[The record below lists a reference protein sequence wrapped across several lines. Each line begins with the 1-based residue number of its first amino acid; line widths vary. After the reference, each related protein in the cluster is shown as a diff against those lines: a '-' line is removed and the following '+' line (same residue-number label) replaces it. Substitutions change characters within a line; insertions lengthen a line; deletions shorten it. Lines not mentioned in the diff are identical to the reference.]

1 MKLKKVLSL
10 LLALVMTVSL
20 LTLPAHAEDAG
31 AEETSTTAATVNFTD
46 VAPFLPPVS
55 GGVRMQR
62 AASFAAA
69 NFAANDAANFA
80 ATDNGMKI
88 SKTAKANGDGSYTIT
103 LEAYA
108 TGSKVISEV
117 KEDVPTDIILV
128 LDQSGSMAEDIGTV
142 SFEQYKDESDWL
154 GSTTYHTRNQDYYEY
169 RHNGGSA
176 NLWHK
181 LADGS
186 YVSVSVTMQENPNYT
201 AITNG
206 KNNSTLGRATS
217 YWSNR
222 NNLYAMVDGKYLK
235 VTVDRTSSNGTY
247 TYTLPDGTQ
256 IASQSGRNQSPTFT
270 GIEGNVIYLASVN
283 DAATTYTYTYT
294 DSNNNVQ
301 IIGTSTGATTVF
313 SPALYERV
321 TSTSGGGTRLDAL
334 KNAVNNFAN
343 AVHTKSL
350 GKDGQVGGGDD
361 IDHRIALVGFSSPDY
376 NNTELLT
383 GSAINQ
389 GDWKG
394 TNIST
399 GGWDGYYYFPTGY
412 EMNGPQYGSISDA
425 QYKAALLPMNT
436 DAGLSGVATG
446 VNALTAWGGTRTDNG
461 LAMANKIFEQNPIP
475 NGEKRNRVVIVFT
488 DGIPGLSGY
497 DGSVASSAITES
509 NTAKT
514 TYGATVYTIGIFS
527 GADATS
533 AGSTG
538 NGSSDADKGNYFLQR
553 VSSNKQYPQSPS
565 YYLSAADS
573 GSLNNIFQQISDQI
587 ETGGSSST
595 LTDESIV
602 QDIISPQFT
611 LPEGASADSITL
623 ETYAYGGKN
632 NATGNDIWTKN
643 ATAMGAKATISSTDE
658 SKEITKDN
666 QVSVTGF
673 NFSDNWCGMVK
684 NADGSEIPRGNKL
697 VISFK
702 VEPRDK
708 FLGGNGVNT
717 NTDAGIYKDKDA
729 KDPILKFEK
738 PNVDV
743 DIKEPTITAPDAN
756 VYLGAYFED
765 TIPADELKKGT
776 SISFDDG
783 KITLDMT
790 KPNENW
796 GLEDW
801 QTEYVNI
808 SVTVKDKDGTEVTD
822 FKNLK
827 EDTDYTVSIS
837 ITPKTPKTDNN
848 GFQKDAKG
856 TIHVFTPELTFQ
868 DSTAYYGEDISNN
881 YDTANKVAEKWT
893 HDGKYSTDEGVQ
905 MLGNKPTL
913 NLNYT
918 PDSTKITAD
927 NKYGKKDVPV
937 SVTVKIGNE
946 DVTGY
951 TTFVHENC
959 ASDCGWTTPNP
970 ANGNPA
976 FLIHIKTCTLN
987 ITKNGGE
994 SDESYVFDVYK
1005 DSVKYSEVTVW
1016 GNGIETLVELP
1027 VGTYTIVEDSNW
1039 SWRYGTQSYSDAVTL
1054 DSSNT
1059 TGIITCTN
1067 TKTVNSWLNG
1077 FSTVVR
1083 NIFGIGK
1090 K

>member
-10 LLALVMTVSL
+10 LLALVMTASL

-31 AEETSTTAATVNFTD
+31 GEETSTTAATVNFTD

-88 SKTAKANGDGSYTIT
+88 SKTATPNVDGSYTIT

-108 TGSKVISEV
+108 TGAKVISEIT
-117 KEDVPTDIILV
+117 KDVPTDIILV
-128 LDQSGSMAEDIGTV
+128 LDQSGSMNDPIGGYTYTAYRTGGYN
-142 SFEQYKDESDWL
+142 SRNYHNDE
-154 GSTTYHTRNQDYYEY
+154 YYPL
-169 RHNGGSA
+169 RHNGGSE

-181 LADGS
+181 LNNNEYIAVSVEQKMDHTPISGWNNWKYYDNQNSLYCLVSGEYKSVTVKRKGHLISADEYWYTMDGQQILYTTGDSSIPNFGQYAPLYQSVKKYTYSYTLNGVTTVIEESIGDGS
-186 YVSVSVTMQENPNYT
+186 SPNTQFY
-201 AITNG
+201 
-206 KNNSTLGRATS
+206 RRD
-217 YWSNR
+217 Y
-222 NNLYAMVDGKYLK
+222 
-235 VTVDRTSSNGTY
+235 SSS
-247 TYTLPDGTQ
+247 
-256 IASQSGRNQSPTFT
+256 A
-270 GIEGNVIYLASVN
+270 
-283 DAATTYTYTYT
+283 
-294 DSNNNVQ
+294 
-301 IIGTSTGATTVF
+301 
-313 SPALYERV
+313 
-321 TSTSGGGTRLDAL
+321 GGTRLNAL
-334 KNAVNNFAN
+334 KNAATTFASAVATKAAGEDGDITTTADNVN
-343 AVHTKSL
+343 
-350 GKDGQVGGGDD
+350 
-361 IDHRIALVGFSSPDY
+361 HRIAVVGFASSGSEY
-376 NNTELLT
+376 NSSKYENTEVFVGDKQYT
-383 GSAINQ
+383 YGTSAQSQYGNALQ
-389 GDWKG
+389 SMNTVAGQ
-394 TNIST
+394 TNIA
-399 GGWDGYYYFPTGY
+399 D
-412 EMNGPQYGSISDA
+412 SIGALDA
-425 QYKAALLPMNT
+425 Y
-436 DAGLSGVATG
+436 
-446 VNALTAWGGTRTDNG
+446 GGTFTNLG
-461 LAMANKIFEQNPIP
+461 MEMANGIFRENPIP
-475 NGEKRNRVVIVFT
+475 DGQNRNRVIIVFT
-488 DGIPGLSGY
+488 DGYPGTG
-497 DGSVASSAITES
+497 DTVS
-509 NTAKT
+509 NTVANSAVSQGYTAKRST
-514 TYGATVYTIGIFS
+514 ANGGYGATVYTVGIFS
-527 GADATS
+527 GADGTPVES
-533 AGSTG
+533 L
-538 NGSSDADKGNYFLQR
+538 NGVSNPNKFMHLL
-553 VSSNKQYPQSPS
+553 SSNYKNAQSYSDSSKYGTATYPAGGGS
-565 YYLSAADS
+565 YYLSAADV
-573 GSLNNIFQQISDQI
+573 GTLNNIFQQISDQI

-595 LTDESIV
+595 LTAASV
-602 QDIISPQFT
+602 VKDIISPQFT
-611 LPEGASADSITL
+611 LPAGASADSITL
-623 ETYAYGGKN
+623 ETYAYGGKDTD
-632 NATGNDIWTKN
+632 TGNDKWTKN
-643 ATAMGAKATISSTDE
+643 ATAMGAEATISSTDE

-776 SISFDDG
+776 SISFDGG

-976 FLIHIKTCTLN
+976 FLVHIKTCTLN
-987 ITKNGGE
+987 ITKAGGA
-994 SDESYVFDVYK
+994 SDETYVFDVYK
-1005 DSVKYSEVTVW
+1005 DGVKYSEVTIQ
-1016 GNGIETLVELP
+1016 GNKTETLVELP
-1027 VGTYTIVEDSNW
+1027 VGTYTIEEDTNW
-1039 SWRYGTQSYSDAVTL
+1039 SWRYDKAPSYTADVVLSSDVPTGT
-1054 DSSNT
+1054 
-1059 TGIITCTN
+1059 ITCTN
-1067 TKTVNSWLNG
+1067 TKTLDSWLNG

-1083 NIFGIGK
+1083 NIFSFGK
-1090 K
+1090 N

>member
-10 LLALVMTVSL
+10 LLALVMTASL

-31 AEETSTTAATVNFTD
+31 AEETSTTAATVNFTN
-46 VAPFLPPVS
+46 VAPLVKADS
-55 GGVRMQR
+55 T
-62 AASFAAA
+62 SAA
-69 NFAANDAANFA
+69 NAIRKAPLLTANLADDEGNDG
-80 ATDNGMKI
+80 TDTDTDPDNGMKI
-88 SKTAKANGDGSYTIT
+88 SKTAEKNADGSYTIK

-108 TGSKVISEV
+108 TGSKIISEIT
-117 KEDVPTDIILV
+117 KDVPTDIILV
-128 LDQSGSMAEDIGTV
+128 LDQSGSMSENMT
-142 SFEQYKDESDWL
+142 SY
-154 GSTTYHTRNQDYYEY
+154 TYNEVYSLNHNQTYYVQQ
-169 RHNGGSA
+169 N
-176 NLWHK
+176 
-181 LADGS
+181 GS
-186 YVSVSVTMQENPNYT
+186 YVPVTWCRDCR
-201 AITNG
+201 AWTNG
-206 KNNSTLGRATS
+206 CSDLLWWHSPGTS
-217 YWSNR
+217 YTPKKNEAD
-222 NNLYAMVDGKYLK
+222 NA
-235 VTVDRTSSNGTY
+235 
-247 TYTLPDGTQ
+247 
-256 IASQSGRNQSPTFT
+256 T
-270 GIEGNVIYLASVN
+270 GHVQFYKQGS
-283 DAATTYTYTYT
+283 ATTT
-294 DSNNNVQ
+294 
-301 IIGTSTGATTVF
+301 
-313 SPALYERV
+313 
-321 TSTSGGGTRLDAL
+321 TRLDAL
-334 KNAVNNFAN
+334 KTAVTNFAN
-343 AVHTKSL
+343 AVKEKSA
-350 GKDGQVGGGDD
+350 GADGIAGNNDD
-361 IDHRIALVGFSSPDY
+361 VDHRIAVVGFAGDEENY
-376 NNTELLT
+376 NLRNSEVFI
-383 GSAINQ
+383 GSTQYTYGLPAQ
-389 GDWKG
+389 G
-394 TNIST
+394 
-399 GGWDGYYYFPTGY
+399 
-412 EMNGPQYGSISDA
+412 
-425 QYKAALLPMNT
+425 QYKNAFQSMKTEEGYQNVLASKEAL
-436 DAGLSGVATG
+436 DAS
-446 VNALTAWGGTRTDNG
+446 GGTFINLG
-461 LAMANKIFEQNPIP
+461 LEMANGIFEANPIEP
-475 NGEKRNRVVIVFT
+475 NEKRNRVVIVFT
-488 DGIPGLSGY
+488 DGIPGMY
-497 DGSVASSAITES
+497 TNRFDDGVASDAIS
-509 NTAKT
+509 QANTAKN
-514 TYGATVYTIGIFS
+514 TYGATVYSIGIFS
-527 GADATS
+527 GADAAS
-533 AGSTG
+533 AGNK
-538 NGSSDADKGNYFLQR
+538 NGTNTQKANWFMQTL
-553 VSSNKQYPQSPS
+553 SSNNGTPQDPS

-573 GSLNNIFQQISDQI
+573 DALSTIFKNISDQI

-602 QDIISPQFT
+602 KDIISPQFT

-776 SISFDDG
+776 SISFDGG

-837 ITPKTPKTDNN
+837 ITPKKPKTDNN
-848 GFQKDAKG
+848 GFQEDAKG

-868 DSTAYYGEDISNN
+868 DSTAYYGEAVSNN

-946 DVTGY
+946 DVTVY
-951 TTFVHENC
+951 TTFVHQAC
-959 ASDCGWTTPNP
+959 APDCGWTTPNP
-970 ANGNPA
+970 ANGDPA
-976 FLIHIKTCTLN
+976 FLVHIKTCTLN
-987 ITKNGGE
+987 ITKAGGAD
-994 SDESYVFDVYK
+994 DESYVFDVYK

-1016 GNGIETLVELP
+1016 GNGTETLVELP

-1039 SWRYGTQSYSDAVTL
+1039 SWRYPNPTYSAENVDL
-1054 DSSNT
+1054 SST
-1059 TGIITCTN
+1059 TPIGAITCTN
-1067 TKTVNSWLNG
+1067 AKATNSWLNG
-1077 FSTVVR
+1077 FSAVVR
-1083 NIFGIGK
+1083 NIFSFGK
-1090 K
+1090 N

>member
-10 LLALVMTVSL
+10 LLALVMTASL

-55 GGVRMQR
+55 GGVPMLRT
-62 AASFAAA
+62 ASFAAPRA
-69 NFAANDAANFA
+69 AANDAANFA

-88 SKTAKANGDGSYTIT
+88 SKTATPNADGSYTIT

-108 TGSKVISEV
+108 TGSKVITEQ
-117 KEDVPTDIILV
+117 KTDIPTDIILV
-128 LDQSGSMAEDIGTV
+128 LDQSGSMADDIGTV
-142 SFEQYKDESDWL
+142 TYKKYEDVEGFL
-154 GSTTYHTRNQDYYEY
+154 ETTYHTRNQDYYEC
-169 RHNGGSA
+169 RHNGGDA
-176 NLWHK
+176 NLWYK
-181 LADGS
+181 LEDDS
-186 YVSVSVTMQENPNYT
+186 YVSVSVTKTQTYDELESLVNCD
-201 AITNG
+201 TNL
-206 KNNSTLGRATS
+206 LGSLTTDCYYYYRE
-217 YWSNR
+217 
-222 NNLYAMVDGKYLK
+222 NLYEKVGDDYKK
-235 VTVDRTSSNGTY
+235 VTLTRSGDWWNGYTY
-247 TYTLPDGTQ
+247 TYTFSDETVVRSSGDYTRPELKNHAPLYTPADGADT
-256 IASQSGRNQSPTFT
+256 
-270 GIEGNVIYLASVN
+270 V
-283 DAATTYTYTYT
+283 YTYTYT
-294 DSNNNVQ
+294 DANGETQ
-301 IIGTSTGATTVF
+301 TIGTSTGATTRPNYTF
-313 SPALYERV
+313 YQRSI
-321 TSTSGGGTRLDAL
+321 STNGGGSRLQAL
-334 KNAVNNFAN
+334 KTAVTNFTNAVAKK
-343 AVHTKSL
+343 AA
-350 GKDGQVGGGDD
+350 GKDGDIATTGDN
-361 IDHRIALVGFSSPDY
+361 INHRIAVVGFASSGTQY
-376 NNTELLT
+376 NSNKYENTEVFV
-383 GSAINQ
+383 GA
-389 GDWKG
+389 
-394 TNIST
+394 
-399 GGWDGYYYFPTGY
+399 
-412 EMNGPQYGSISDA
+412 A
-425 QYKAALLPMNT
+425 QYKYGESAQSQY
-436 DAGLSGVATG
+436 G
-446 VNALTAWGGTRTDNG
+446 NALQSMDTAAGKNNITSSIGALDAYGGTFTDLG
-461 LAMANKIFEQNPIP
+461 MEMANGIFENNPIP
-475 NGEKRNRVVIVFT
+475 DGQKRNRVIIVFT
-488 DGIPGLSGY
+488 DGYPGTGTTVNSTVATNAVSQGY
-497 DGSVASSAITES
+497 
-509 NTAKT
+509 TAKQST
-514 TYGATVYTIGIFS
+514 ANGGYGATVYTVGIFS
-527 GADATS
+527 GADGTPVES
-533 AGSTG
+533 FSGVS
-538 NGSSDADKGNYFLQR
+538 NPNKFMHLL
-553 VSSNKQYPQSPS
+553 SSNYKNAQSYSDSSKYGTATYPAGGGS
-565 YYLSAADS
+565 YYLSAADAD
-573 GSLNNIFQQISDQI
+573 SLNSIFEQISDQI

-595 LTDESIV
+595 LTSDAV
-602 QDIISPQFT
+602 VKDIIAPQFT
-611 LPEGASADSITL
+611 LPAGASADSITL
-623 ETYAYGGKN
+623 ETYAYGGKDTD
-632 NATGNDIWTKN
+632 TGNDKWTKN
-643 ATAMGAKATISSTDE
+643 ATAMGAEATISSTDE

-776 SISFDDG
+776 SISFDGG

-976 FLIHIKTCTLN
+976 FLIHIKTCTLS
-987 ITKNGGE
+987 ITKKGGE
-994 SDESYVFDVYK
+994 GDETYVFDVNK
-1005 DSVKYSEVTVW
+1005 DGEKYSEVTIQ
-1016 GNGIETLVELP
+1016 GNGTETLVELP
-1027 VGTYTIVEDSNW
+1027 VGTYTIEEDTNW
-1039 SWRYGTQSYSDAVTL
+1039 SWRYDKAPSYTAGVVLSSDVPTGT
-1054 DSSNT
+1054 
-1059 TGIITCTN
+1059 ITCTN
-1067 TKTVNSWLNG
+1067 AKTVNSWLNG

-1090 K
+1090 N

>member
-1 MKLKKVLSL
+1 MKRVPKTTYSAFDNRTTNGTYYDNADSL
-10 LLALVMTVSL
+10 YALV
-20 LTLPAHAEDAG
+20 
-31 AEETSTTAATVNFTD
+31 
-46 VAPFLPPVS
+46 
-55 GGVRMQR
+55 
-62 AASFAAA
+62 
-69 NFAANDAANFA
+69 
-80 ATDNGMKI
+80 NG
-88 SKTAKANGDGSYTIT
+88 
-103 LEAYA
+103 
-108 TGSKVISEV
+108 
-117 KEDVPTDIILV
+117 
-128 LDQSGSMAEDIGTV
+128 
-142 SFEQYKDESDWL
+142 
-154 GSTTYHTRNQDYYEY
+154 EY
-169 RHNGGSA
+169 
-176 NLWHK
+176 
-181 LADGS
+181 
-186 YVSVSVTMQENPNYT
+186 Q
-201 AITNG
+201 
-206 KNNSTLGRATS
+206 
-217 YWSNR
+217 
-222 NNLYAMVDGKYLK
+222 K
-235 VTVDRTSSNGTY
+235 VTVTRNGSIVNRSY
-247 TYTLPDGTQ
+247 TYTLPNGTV
-256 IASQSGRNQSPTFT
+256 ICRNSSGRRTTPTFN
-270 GIEGNVIYLASVN
+270 GISGNVLYRGTV
-283 DAATTYTYTYT
+283 DYEYTYTYADANDAVT
-294 DSNNNVQ
+294 
-301 IIGTSTGATTVF
+301 IITTSEGADTRFT
-313 SPALYERV
+313 SPALYKKTV
-321 TSTSGGGTRLDAL
+321 SASGGGKKIDAI
-334 KNAVNNFAN
+334 KTATKAFVDAVA
-343 AVHTKSL
+343 AKAA
-350 GKDGQVGGGDD
+350 GPDGDMATTNDNVN
-361 IDHRIALVGFSSPDY
+361 HRIAVVGFASQSDY
-376 NNTELLT
+376 GYNTELLSIGGRNS
-383 GSAINQ
+383 GSVGIAYDDIKSQNLKDVVQNMDTSAGKTMVDNAINALAAS
-389 GDWKG
+389 GATRIDLGLDMAEKIL
-394 TNIST
+394 NAN
-399 GGWDGYYYFPTGY
+399 PV
-412 EMNGPQYGSISDA
+412 SD
-425 QYKAALLPMNT
+425 N
-436 DAGLSGVATG
+436 
-446 VNALTAWGGTRTDNG
+446 
-461 LAMANKIFEQNPIP
+461 
-475 NGEKRNRVVIVFT
+475 EKRNRVVIVFT
-488 DGIPGLSGY
+488 DGAPTAQNGFQRT
-497 DGSVASSAITES
+497 VADNAIS
-509 NTAKT
+509 TAKQIKDDGT
-514 TYGATVYTIGIFS
+514 TVYSIGIFS

-533 AGSTG
+533 AGERPNEDFYDYG
-538 NGSSDADKGNYFLQR
+538 GSPYNYTEAQLSAACNWFMQQ
-553 VSSNKQYPQSPS
+553 VSSNNGTPKNPS

-573 GSLNNIFQQISDQI
+573 NALSTIFKNISDQI

-776 SISFDDG
+776 SISFDGG

-837 ITPKTPKTDNN
+837 ITPKKPKTDNN

-868 DSTAYYGEDISNN
+868 DSTAYYGEAVSNN

-946 DVTGY
+946 DVTVY
-951 TTFVHENC
+951 TTFVHQAC
-959 ASDCGWTTPNP
+959 APDCGWTTPNP
-970 ANGNPA
+970 ANGDPA
-976 FLIHIKTCTLN
+976 FLVHIKTCTLN
-987 ITKNGGE
+987 ITKAGGAD
-994 SDESYVFDVYK
+994 DESYVFDVYK

-1016 GNGIETLVELP
+1016 GNGTETLVELP

-1039 SWRYGTQSYSDAVTL
+1039 SWRYPNPTYSAENVDL
-1054 DSSNT
+1054 SST
-1059 TGIITCTN
+1059 TPIGAITCTN
-1067 TKTVNSWLNG
+1067 AKATNSWLNG
-1077 FSTVVR
+1077 FSAVVR
-1083 NIFGIGK
+1083 NIFSFGK
-1090 K
+1090 N

>member
-10 LLALVMTVSL
+10 LLALVMTASL

-31 AEETSTTAATVNFTD
+31 GEETSTTAATVNFTD

-88 SKTAKANGDGSYTIT
+88 SKTATPNVDGSYTIT

-108 TGSKVISEV
+108 TGSKVITEQ
-117 KEDVPTDIILV
+117 KTDIPTDIILV
-128 LDQSGSMAEDIGTV
+128 LDQSGSM
-142 SFEQYKDESDWL
+142 DETMSTYGFREYTGKSNSDFYAL
-154 GSTTYHTRNQDYYEY
+154 
-169 RHNGGSA
+169 RHNGA
-176 NLWHK
+176 RNPNLYYK
-181 LADGS
+181 LDDGS
-186 YVSVSVTMQENPNYT
+186 YATVSVEKNETLSYEPLQTGLVNY
-201 AITNG
+201 
-206 KNNSTLGRATS
+206 KTS
-217 YWSNR
+217 WGSLTTECYYYYAD
-222 NNLYAMVDGKYLK
+222 NLYEKDTSGEYLK
-235 VTVDRTSSNGTY
+235 VSLTRDWISNGFLGLSGYYRY
-247 TYTLPDGTQ
+247 TYKFSNGDEIPSD
-256 IASQSGRNQSPTFT
+256 RD
-270 GIEGNVIYLASVN
+270 EGVPNLGSHGPLYYSAV
-283 DAATTYTYTYT
+283 DTTKTAYTYTYT
-294 DSNNNVQ
+294 DKDGETQ
-301 IIGTSTGATTVF
+301 TIGTSTGADTQPTDF
-313 SPALYERV
+313 TLYERYR
-321 TSTSGGGTRLDAL
+321 TGSKSRLNAL
-334 KNAVNNFAN
+334 KDAVTNFTNAVAKK
-343 AVHTKSL
+343 AA
-350 GKDGQVGGGDD
+350 GKDGDITTTGDN
-361 IDHRIALVGFSSPDY
+361 INHRIAVVGFASSGTQY
-376 NNTELLT
+376 NSNKYENTEVFV
-383 GSAINQ
+383 GA
-389 GDWKG
+389 
-394 TNIST
+394 
-399 GGWDGYYYFPTGY
+399 
-412 EMNGPQYGSISDA
+412 A
-425 QYKAALLPMNT
+425 QYKYGESAK
-436 DAGLSGVATG
+436 SQYR
-446 VNALTAWGGTRTDNG
+446 NALQSMDTAAGKNNITSSIGALDAYGGTFTDLG
-461 LAMANKIFEQNPIP
+461 MEMANGIFENNPIP
-475 NGEKRNRVVIVFT
+475 DGQNRNRVIIVFT
-488 DGIPGLSGY
+488 DGYPGTGDTVSSTVANDAVSRGY
-497 DGSVASSAITES
+497 
-509 NTAKT
+509 TAKQST
-514 TYGATVYTIGIFS
+514 ADGGYGATVYTVGIFS
-527 GADATS
+527 GADGTPVES
-533 AGSTG
+533 FSGVS
-538 NGSSDADKGNYFLQR
+538 NPNKFMHLL
-553 VSSNKQYPQSPS
+553 SSNYKTAQSYSDSSKYGTATYPAGGGS
-565 YYLSAADS
+565 YYLSAADAD
-573 GSLNNIFQQISDQI
+573 SLNSIFEQISDQI

-595 LTDESIV
+595 LTSDAV
-602 QDIISPQFT
+602 VKDIIAPQFT
-611 LPEGASADSITL
+611 LPAGASADSITL
-623 ETYAYGGKN
+623 ETYAYGGKDTD
-632 NATGNDIWTKN
+632 TGNDKWTKN
-643 ATAMGAKATISSTDE
+643 ATAMGAEATISSTDE

-837 ITPKTPKTDNN
+837 ITPKKPKTDNN
-848 GFQKDAKG
+848 GFQEDAKG

-868 DSTAYYGEDISNN
+868 DSTAYYGEAVSNN

-946 DVTGY
+946 DVTVY
-951 TTFVHENC
+951 TTFVHQAC
-959 ASDCGWTTPNP
+959 APDCGWTTPNP
-970 ANGNPA
+970 ANGDPA
-976 FLIHIKTCTLN
+976 FLVHIKTCTLN
-987 ITKNGGE
+987 ITKAGGAD
-994 SDESYVFDVYK
+994 DESYVFDVYK

-1016 GNGIETLVELP
+1016 GNGTETLVELP

>member
-117 KEDVPTDIILV
+117 TEDIPTDIVLV
-128 LDQSGSMAEDIGTV
+128 LDQSGSMDFCIVCGEEMYGYNDYHYTYVATTSINTNNTYYIKNGNSYTRVQYCSGTHYGLWPCDGGAGWYTSTWSDDHTTANKITPKTSDNPEGTQFYEYKREACSSRLSALKTAVTNFTNAVAKKAAGKDGDIATTGDNINHRIAVVGFASSGTQYNSNKYENTEV
-142 SFEQYKDESDWL
+142 FVGAAQYKYGESAQSQYGNALQSMD
-154 GSTTYHTRNQDYYEY
+154 
-169 RHNGGSA
+169 
-176 NLWHK
+176 
-181 LADGS
+181 
-186 YVSVSVTMQENPNYT
+186 T
-201 AITNG
+201 AAG
-206 KNNSTLGRATS
+206 KNNI
-217 YWSNR
+217 
-222 NNLYAMVDGKYLK
+222 
-235 VTVDRTSSNGTY
+235 TSSIGALDAY
-247 TYTLPDGTQ
+247 G
-256 IASQSGRNQSPTFT
+256 GTFT
-270 GIEGNVIYLASVN
+270 
-283 DAATTYTYTYT
+283 D
-294 DSNNNVQ
+294 
-301 IIGTSTGATTVF
+301 
-313 SPALYERV
+313 
-321 TSTSGGGTRLDAL
+321 
-334 KNAVNNFAN
+334 
-343 AVHTKSL
+343 L
-350 GKDGQVGGGDD
+350 GM
-361 IDHRIALVGFSSPDY
+361 
-376 NNTELLT
+376 E
-383 GSAINQ
+383 
-389 GDWKG
+389 
-394 TNIST
+394 
-399 GGWDGYYYFPTGY
+399 
-412 EMNGPQYGSISDA
+412 
-425 QYKAALLPMNT
+425 
-436 DAGLSGVATG
+436 
-446 VNALTAWGGTRTDNG
+446 
-461 LAMANKIFEQNPIP
+461 MANGIFENNPIP
-475 NGEKRNRVVIVFT
+475 DGQKRNRVIIVFT
-488 DGIPGLSGY
+488 DGYPGTGDSVDDTVANDAVSQGY
-497 DGSVASSAITES
+497 
-509 NTAKT
+509 TAKQST
-514 TYGATVYTIGIFS
+514 ANDGYGATVYTVGIFS
-527 GADATS
+527 GADGTPVES
-533 AGSTG
+533 FSGVS
-538 NGSSDADKGNYFLQR
+538 NPNKFMHLL
-553 VSSNKQYPQSPS
+553 SSNYKNAQSYSDSSKYGTATYPAGGGS
-565 YYLSAADS
+565 YYLSAADAD
-573 GSLNNIFQQISDQI
+573 SLNSIFEQISDQI

-595 LTDESIV
+595 LTAASV
-602 QDIISPQFT
+602 VKDIISPQFT
-611 LPEGASADSITL
+611 LPAGASADSITL
-623 ETYAYGGKN
+623 ETYAYGGKDTD
-632 NATGNDIWTKN
+632 TGNDKWTKN
-643 ATAMGAKATISSTDE
+643 ATAMGAEATISSTDE

-837 ITPKTPKTDNN
+837 ITPKKPKTDNN
-848 GFQKDAKG
+848 GFQEDAKG

-959 ASDCGWTTPNP
+959 APDCGWTTPNP
-970 ANGNPA
+970 ANGDPA
-976 FLIHIKTCTLN
+976 FLVHIKTCTLN

-994 SDESYVFDVYK
+994 SDETYVFTVYK
-1005 DSVKYSEVTVW
+1005 DNKKYSEVTIQ
-1016 GNGIETLVELP
+1016 GNRTETLVELP

-1039 SWRYGTQSYSDAVTL
+1039 SWRYPNPTYSAENVDL
-1054 DSSNT
+1054 SST
-1059 TGIITCTN
+1059 TPIGAITCTN
-1067 TKTVNSWLNG
+1067 AKATNSWLNG
-1077 FSTVVR
+1077 FSAVVR
-1083 NIFGIGK
+1083 NIFSFGK
-1090 K
+1090 N

>member
-10 LLALVMTVSL
+10 LLALVMTASL

-108 TGSKVISEV
+108 TGEKVITEQ
-117 KEDVPTDIILV
+117 KTDIPTDIVLV
-128 LDQSGSMAEDIGTV
+128 IDQSGSMEDPIGG
-142 SFEQYKDESDWL
+142 Y
-154 GSTTYHTRNQDYYEY
+154 TYTAYREDSRWFDSRNYYNEEY
-169 RHNGGSA
+169 YPLRHNGGSE
-176 NLWHK
+176 NLWYK
-181 LADGS
+181 LNNNEYIA
-186 YVSVSVTMQENPNYT
+186 VSVEQKMEYTDTSGWNNRKYYNNQNSLYCLVSGEYKSVTVEREVRLFSANKYWYT
-201 AITNG
+201 
-206 KNNSTLGRATS
+206 
-217 YWSNR
+217 
-222 NNLYAMVDGKYLK
+222 VDGQQILYTTGDDSIPNFGQYAPLYQSVKKYIY
-235 VTVDRTSSNGTY
+235 S
-247 TYTLPDGTQ
+247 YTL
-256 IASQSGRNQSPTFT
+256 N
-270 GIEGNVIYLASVN
+270 
-283 DAATTYTYTYT
+283 
-294 DSNNNVQ
+294 
-301 IIGTSTGATTVF
+301 GATTVIEESF
-313 SPALYERV
+313 GDGSSPDTQFYRRDYSSSA
-321 TSTSGGGTRLDAL
+321 GGTRLNAL
-334 KNAVNNFAN
+334 KNAATTFAN
-343 AVHTKSL
+343 AVAAKAA
-350 GKDGQVGGGDD
+350 GADGD
-361 IDHRIALVGFSSPDY
+361 ISTPADNVNHRIAVVGFASSGSEY
-376 NNTELLT
+376 NSSKYENTEVFVGDKQYT
-383 GSAINQ
+383 YGTSAQ
-389 GDWKG
+389 
-394 TNIST
+394 S
-399 GGWDGYYYFPTGY
+399 
-412 EMNGPQYGSISDA
+412 QYGN
-425 QYKAALLPMNT
+425 ALQSMNT
-436 DAGLSGVATG
+436 VAGQNNITNSIGALDAY
-446 VNALTAWGGTRTDNG
+446 GGTFTNLG
-461 LAMANKIFEQNPIP
+461 MEMANGIFRENPIP
-475 NGEKRNRVVIVFT
+475 DGQNRNRVIIVFT
-488 DGIPGLSGY
+488 DGYPGTG
-497 DGSVASSAITES
+497 DTVS
-509 NTAKT
+509 NTVANSAVSQGYTAKRST
-514 TYGATVYTIGIFS
+514 ANGGYGATVYTVGIFS
-527 GADATS
+527 GADGTPVES
-533 AGSTG
+533 L
-538 NGSSDADKGNYFLQR
+538 NGVSNPNKFMHLL
-553 VSSNKQYPQSPS
+553 SSNYKNAQSYSDSSKYGTATYPAGGGS
-565 YYLSAADS
+565 YYLSAADV
-573 GSLNNIFQQISDQI
+573 GTLNNIFQQISDQI

-595 LTDESIV
+595 LTAASV
-602 QDIISPQFT
+602 VKDIISPQFT
-611 LPEGASADSITL
+611 LPAGASADSITL
-623 ETYAYGGKN
+623 ETYAYGGKDTD
-632 NATGNDIWTKN
+632 TGNDKWTKN

-776 SISFDDG
+776 SISFDGG

-837 ITPKTPKTDNN
+837 ITPKKPKTDNN
-848 GFQKDAKG
+848 GFQEDAKG

-868 DSTAYYGEDISNN
+868 DSTAYYGEAVSNN

-946 DVTGY
+946 DVTVY
-951 TTFVHENC
+951 TTFVHQAC
-959 ASDCGWTTPNP
+959 APDCGWTTPNP
-970 ANGNPA
+970 ANGDPA
-976 FLIHIKTCTLN
+976 FLVHIKTCTLN
-987 ITKNGGE
+987 ITKAGGAD
-994 SDESYVFDVYK
+994 DESYVFDVYK

-1016 GNGIETLVELP
+1016 GNGTETLVELP